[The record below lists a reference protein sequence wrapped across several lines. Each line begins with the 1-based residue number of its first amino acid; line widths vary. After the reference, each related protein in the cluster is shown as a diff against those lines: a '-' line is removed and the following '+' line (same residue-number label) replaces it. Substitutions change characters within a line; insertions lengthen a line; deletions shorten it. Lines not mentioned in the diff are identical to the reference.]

1 MLASPKVVSR
11 ASVVFTVSTDTSVD
25 GAGFE
30 NMQDIPIV
38 NFAQTILW

>member
-1 MLASPKVVSR
+1 MPASPKVVSGV
-11 ASVVFTVSTDTSVD
+11 SVVFTVSTDTSVD

-30 NMQDIPIV
+30 NIQGIPSV